1 MRLFFLWALVCL
13 GFAFAGAS
21 AIAEHKPV
29 SAKSSS
35 VAKAAPEAPQAEQQP
50 NIDPVVLAMLIKSTI
65 MALQHA
71 NQTGN
76 YSVLRDLGTPLFR
89 ERLDQARLT
98 AVFSDLRSRGINL
111 SPVLMLTPNLK
122 QAELTAQNQ
131 LRLAGHFPS
140 QPLQIRYELVFLMIG
155 GVWRIEDISVDA
167 VPPQVLADALQAQ
180 AAGSPPAQTAR
191 ADTTVVKSGKQPANS
206 QN

>member
-35 VAKAAPEAPQAEQQP
+35 VSKAAPEAPQAEQQP

-98 AVFSDLRSRGINL
+98 AVFSNLRSRGINL
-111 SPVLMLTPNLK
+111 SPVLMLAPNLK
-122 QAELTAQNQ
+122 QAELTGQNR
-131 LRLAGHFPS
+131 LHLAGNFPT
-140 QPLQIRYELVFLMIG
+140 QPLQVQYELVFLMIG

-167 VPPQVLADALQAQ
+167 VPPQPVADA
-180 AAGSPPAQTAR
+180 SRAQTADPSGGQT
-191 ADTTVVKSGKQPANS
+191 AQAVSTAVKSSKLPANPK
-206 QN
+206 N